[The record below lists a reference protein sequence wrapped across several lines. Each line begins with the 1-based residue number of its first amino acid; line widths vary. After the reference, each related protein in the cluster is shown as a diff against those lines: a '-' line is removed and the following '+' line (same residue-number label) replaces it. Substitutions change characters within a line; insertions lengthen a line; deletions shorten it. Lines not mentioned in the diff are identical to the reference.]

1 VVIHG
6 RDSEDMVAT
15 VKATASIGSIRVA
28 VCEKAFLVPAKSDLA
43 FPIDLTPA
51 LGMHDDQFN
60 CPTVIRA
67 VVNVTEIDGYKIG
80 GSQVLE
86 GRYLVLRK
94 NLDSSGIHDR
104 GSFRMTYPYG
114 VTREEETERMLAML
128 TPKELAEQGG
138 VVLSSA
144 TAPKRTPLDEE
155 MARRYG
161 EGR

>member
-1 VVIHG
+1 
-6 RDSEDMVAT
+6 
-15 VKATASIGSIRVA
+15 
-28 VCEKAFLVPAKSDLA
+28 
-43 FPIDLTPA
+43 
-51 LGMHDDQFN
+51 
-60 CPTVIRA
+60 
-67 VVNVTEIDGYKIG
+67 
-80 GSQVLE
+80 
-86 GRYLVLRK
+86 
-94 NLDSSGIHDR
+94 
-104 GSFRMTYPYG
+104 MTYPYG